1 MRFDFFCAIN
11 LPFGEYMNKI
21 HYAVLYTSFLLF
33 ANALSANETKF
44 ADLNNNKFGDMKK
57 MMLATHIF
65 NAPDTVFFAEDETEL
80 TLDDFSGRVTLV
92 NFWATW
98 CAPCRK
104 EMPSLELLSNQL
116 SGDNFQVL
124 TIATMRSSKEAIEDF
139 FNSNNI
145 LDLPK
150 YRDPKGKLA
159 RASGVAA
166 LPLTILLDRTGHE
179 IGRLIGDADW
189 SQADTIEFI
198 KKAIEIDKLN
208 YVELN

>member
-1 MRFDFFCAIN
+1 
-11 LPFGEYMNKI
+11 MNKI

-44 ADLNNNKFGDMKK
+44 DDLNNNKFGDMKK
-57 MMLATHIF
+57 MTLATHTF
-65 NAPDTVFFAEDETEL
+65 NAPNTVFFAEDGTEL
-80 TLDDFSGRVTLV
+80 TLNEFKGRVTLV

-104 EMPSLELLSNQL
+104 EMPSLELLSDQL

-139 FNSNNI
+139 FHSNNI
-145 LDLPK
+145 IELPK

-159 RASGVAA
+159 RAAGVAA
-166 LPLTILLDRTGHE
+166 LPLTILFDRTGNE

-189 SQADTIEFI
+189 SQFETIEFI
-198 KKAIEIDKLN
+198 EKAIEIDKFN
-208 YVELN
+208 